1 MIHYKKQ
8 SVYRGRRAIL
18 TFISIILVCVVLQGN
33 VRAAEMPEGEPAGA
47 EATATD
53 VVNVEAPGKYDEK
66 KGIASIR
73 LMYCADSGAK
83 DVIKTG
89 YAFFIGDDESTYLIS
104 CCDTVIL
111 NEEEKNAVAA
121 AHGVTPDKVNTVIE
135 LVLKNDV
142 IVELSIVNSSEGL
155 NFAILQPST
164 KIASCMGIRLCEDS
178 TKTKIGQGV
187 HAYDADMQ
195 QIDCTIEDWSEINDA
210 HYYRYTASQPIT
222 RGFPLLNEE
231 GEAIGIVSTINKGN
245 PEEKFE
251 TKK

>member
-1 MIHYKKQ
+1 
-8 SVYRGRRAIL
+8 
-18 TFISIILVCVVLQGN
+18 
-33 VRAAEMPEGEPAGA
+33 
-47 EATATD
+47 
-53 VVNVEAPGKYDEK
+53 
-66 KGIASIR
+66 
-73 LMYCADSGAK
+73 MYCADSGAK

-164 KIASCMGIRLCEDS
+164 KIASCMGIRLCEDLS
-178 TKTKIGQGV
+178 LI
-187 HAYDADMQ
+187 H
-195 QIDCTIEDWSEINDA
+195 I
-210 HYYRYTASQPIT
+210 
-222 RGFPLLNEE
+222 
-231 GEAIGIVSTINKGN
+231 
-245 PEEKFE
+245 
-251 TKK
+251 